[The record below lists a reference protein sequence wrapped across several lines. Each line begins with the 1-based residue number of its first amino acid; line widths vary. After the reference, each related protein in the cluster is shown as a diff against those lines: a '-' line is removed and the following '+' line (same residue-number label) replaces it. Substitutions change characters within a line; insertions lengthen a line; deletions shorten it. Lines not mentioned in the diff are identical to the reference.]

1 MLDLQPFSDPC
12 GELKANTEDAGLDD
26 SLDDDISLESVD
38 DDGVNAEGAIP
49 DKDKFPLLHSLFSQN
64 DGSNLL
70 SQLINEMLRFNNGS
84 KVLNHTKGNN
94 TLGTLLEGPQF
105 RNLKGYAR
113 ELQKNDNILVSLCN
127 HVAKCSN
134 CDANEASEM
143 ILAVFFDHFQDSF
156 LSVAVSKG
164 VPQKTMDEVSV
175 EAMLSEA
182 GVNWKSARIL
192 FHHLK

>member
-49 DKDKFPLLHSLFSQN
+49 DKDKFPLLHSLFCQN

-70 SQLINEMLRFNNGS
+70 SRLINEMLRFNHGS
-84 KVLNHTKGNN
+84 KVLNYTKGNN
-94 TLGTLLEGPQF
+94 TLGTLLEVPQF
-105 RNLKGYAR
+105 RSLKGYAR
-113 ELQKNDNILVSLCN
+113 EFQKKDNILVSLCN

-134 CDANEASEM
+134 CDPNEAGET
-143 ILAVFFDHFQDSF
+143 ILAVFF
-156 LSVAVSKG
+156 
-164 VPQKTMDEVSV
+164 
-175 EAMLSEA
+175 
-182 GVNWKSARIL
+182 
-192 FHHLK
+192 